1 VGETPQRS
9 AKPILDGVGEEG
21 FEGEIMSGQRILVVE
36 DHKSMSRAIQG
47 ILESEGYT
55 VFTATD
61 GMNALEMMDEVRP
74 DLILADI
81 MMPRMDGYTLYEE
94 IRACEEW
101 IPIPFIFLT
110 AKSEREDRLRGKKMG
125 AEDYVTKP
133 FDAEELIVI
142 VRSRLGRAQAIQQAA
157 EASFEQLKQQIVTVL
172 GHELRTP
179 LTYVT
184 GYTDLALEDV
194 SSLSPQEVEEFL
206 HGIKTG
212 ADRLN
217 RLVEDLLL
225 LVQIDSGRAGREFNA
240 LSSPRRNLGEIVKHT
255 VKQFARQAESRDVSL
270 EVRADADL
278 PPVELCEPYFVDAL
292 GRLIENGIKFSQ
304 DEARRVEI
312 SAEAGPKWVK
322 IAVSDQGVGIPP
334 EQQEHL
340 FDRFRQLN
348 RDQLEQQGAGL
359 GLAIADELIR
369 LHGGE
374 ITVESTP
381 RKGSTFTILLP
392 RTPH

>member
-1 VGETPQRS
+1 MR
-9 AKPILDGVGEEG
+9 
-21 FEGEIMSGQRILVVE
+21 GQRILVVE

-61 GMNALEMMDEVRP
+61 GIEALEMMDEVRP

-142 VRSRLGRAQAIQQAA
+142 VRSRLGRARAIQKAT

-206 HGIKTG
+206 HGIKAG

-225 LVQIDSGRAGREFNA
+225 LVQIDSGRAGREFKA
-240 LSSPRRNLGEIVKHT
+240 LSSHRRNLPEILKHT
-255 VKQFARQAESRDVSL
+255 VKQFTRQARRRDISL
-270 EVRADADL
+270 EVRADSDL
-278 PPVELCEPYFVDAL
+278 PPVEICEPYFVDAL

-304 DEARRVEI
+304 DEAKRVEI

-322 IAVSDQGVGIPP
+322 IAVSDEGVGIPP

-369 LHGGE
+369 LHGGK

-381 RKGSTFTILLP
+381 QEGSTFTILLP
-392 RTPH
+392 RTRH